1 MDVVKGLLQRAL
13 ASPQPDDGTAERV
26 LEAAREQAEDFGF
39 RRFTVDDVARR
50 CGLSRV
56 TIYRYF
62 PKKDALL
69 DALLMHEMRRFLT
82 RADAVIAAQSTPED
96 RLVEGLLF
104 CLDFLRSHRLL
115 TRLLRTEPEFILP
128 HLTTRAA
135 PVIAEARI
143 WITGHIRAEITAGR
157 LTVPDQD
164 VDYFAELVI
173 RTVIS
178 FTLTP
183 ETAVPL
189 DDPAAR
195 RRLVDLYLTPFVR
208 HFAHA
213 AQPSPPG
220 TPVTTDGATEQA

>member
-1 MDVVKGLLQRAL
+1 MGIVKGLLHRVRTAPPL
-13 ASPQPDDGTAERV
+13 VDGTAQRV
-26 LEAAREQAEDFGF
+26 LEAALRQAEDFGV

-69 DALLMHEMRRFLT
+69 DALLMSEMRSFLT
-82 RADAVIAAQSTPED
+82 KADAVVAAQATPEA

-115 TRLLRTEPEFILP
+115 NRLLRTEPEFILP
-128 HLTTRAA
+128 HLTTRAEPA
-135 PVIAEARI
+135 IAEARA
-143 WITGHIRAEITAGR
+143 WISDQVRAEVAAGR
-157 LTVPDQD
+157 LTVPDRD
-164 VDYFAELVI
+164 IDTFAELVV
-173 RTVIS
+173 RLVIS

-183 ETAVPL
+183 ETAIPL

-195 RRLVDLYLTPFVR
+195 RRLVDLYLAPFVR
-208 HFAHA
+208 HYT
-213 AQPSPPG
+213 PPR
-220 TPVTTDGATEQA
+220 T